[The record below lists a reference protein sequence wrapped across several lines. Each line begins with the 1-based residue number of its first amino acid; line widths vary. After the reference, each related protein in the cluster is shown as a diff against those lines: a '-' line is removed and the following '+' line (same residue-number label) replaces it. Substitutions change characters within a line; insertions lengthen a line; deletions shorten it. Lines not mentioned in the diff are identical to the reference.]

1 MDVVAKIIQFENGE
15 MSNSEI
21 LEFFSELVR
30 TGLINSLQGSYG
42 RAARRFM
49 DAGYLDTQGNILQEV

>member
-1 MDVVAKIIQFENGE
+1 MDVVSKIIQFESGE
-15 MSNSEI
+15 MNNSDT

-42 RAARRFM
+42 RAARCFM
-49 DAGYLDTQGNILQEV
+49 DAGYLDMQGNILQEV